1 MVSPVVVNVV
11 YGCDLM
17 PLTLMVVLGGFFL
30 VTVTMI
36 VAVAMLRVML

>member
-1 MVSPVVVNVV
+1 MVSPVVVNAV
-11 YGCDLM
+11 YGRDLM